1 MSEYITVKIPK
12 ELADKIDKLLELRI
26 EGFRSRGEF
35 VTTAIREKLRQ
46 YEDELRPRF
55 EHFNVYEDHI
65 TIWDNKL
72 WRLIDVYIRDR
83 GLVCEYCE
91 SDDCEHTRFVLSI
104 PKVVRALREHGWI
117 IKDGRVVHIPP

>member
-72 WRLIDVYIRDR
+72 RRLIDVYIRDR

-104 PKVVRALREHGWI
+104 PKVVKTLRKHGWI